1 MPLCPFCHIKLKSSA
16 DVRRH
21 QQQAISCFKEN
32 QKVFGN
38 ALKAKRKRR
47 THPASD
53 ESNPP
58 AQPDPVAGPS
68 GTVDND
74 VDMANLDESQLDEP
88 LSEDMDTE
96 TMDVDAVAPR
106 IVEVEDED
114 APEVV
119 KRRRWRESF
128 PSAHET
134 GATRG
139 NQKTS
144 FEKIRDEDVLT
155 GAAVWGPFRDE
166 EEWELA
172 KWLIKNVG
180 HSQADHFP
188 KLPIVSLMP
197 FLHENIHIHTTR

>member
-1 MPLCPFCHIKLKSSA
+1 MPLYPFCHIKLKSSA

-47 THPASD
+47 AQPD
-53 ESNPP
+53 ESNLP
-58 AQPDPVAGPS
+58 AQPDPDPEPS
-68 GTVDND
+68 NRVDND
-74 VDMANLDESQLDEP
+74 VDMANLDEVQLDEP

-96 TMDVDAVAPR
+96 TEDVDAVAPR

-114 APEVV
+114 APEAV

-128 PSAHET
+128 PSAHEA

-180 HSQADHFP
+180 HSQADNFL

-197 FLHENIHIHTTR
+197 FLHENIHIHTNH